1 MRKLRDV
8 HTFYDPASHIWR
20 GLPTPPLWNP
30 DQSLGQAILGM
41 LDRTRSKVVQICAD
55 SGVEVTGA
63 EMSLRTVRVAQNLI
77 KLGYGNPEDIFAMAV
92 RNGEHSAPVLFACFA
107 LGIPVNTL
115 DPSFQR
121 DDLGHILA
129 IVKPKLVFCDSETL
143 DELTAACQ
151 LAGVTPKVIL
161 LGDKIA
167 GYTHVEDLLVPTGI
181 EDSFVPVHLDNPSS
195 TPAVLICSSGTTGRS
210 KAVSLSHSICIA
222 HVANFFDCRAS
233 DILFAYSSLYW
244 LSGLFTLL
252 AGTLAGATR
261 IITRAPF
268 TVQRTADIVQRYQL
282 SVISFP
288 PSQAWAI
295 VNDPTTVTADSF
307 RSLRLALCGGS
318 VVSASLKRAF
328 ETRFPGKVLE
338 IAYGFSE
345 VGYAVTSTREGF
357 YRDGSVG
364 FTRPGVEIKIVD
376 ENNCALGIGRDGEIL
391 VRTKL
396 VFLEYFGN
404 REATEEMLDGEGWL
418 HTGDI
423 GRFDEDGLMYVVDH
437 KKDTIKYGN
446 YQISPSDVEAV
457 LQGIEGVAAA
467 CVVGI
472 PQENGN
478 DLATALVVRSS
489 ETVGSEFIL
498 QEAAKKLPDY
508 KQLRGGV
515 HFVEKIPM
523 TPSGK
528 ILRRLAKEVIMG

>member
-55 SGVEVTGA
+55 SGVEVTGG
-63 EMSLRTVRVAQNLI
+63 EMYLRTVRVSQNLI

-121 DDLGHILA
+121 EDLGHILA

-143 DELTAACQ
+143 DELTAACEMT
-151 LAGVTPKVIL
+151 GVTPKVIVV
-161 LGDKIA
+161 GEKIA
-167 GYTHVEDLLVPTGI
+167 DYTHVEDLLVPTGI
-181 EDSFVPVHLDNPSS
+181 EDTRSTSTTLHQHPPSS
-195 TPAVLICSSGTTGRS
+195 SAHLHRS
-210 KAVSLSHSICIA
+210 LQSRLPVPLDLHRPRGQLLRLSRQRHPLR
-222 HVANFFDCRAS
+222 VQ
-233 DILFAYSSLYW
+233 LP
-244 LSGLFTLL
+244 LL
-252 AGTLAGATR
+252 AVRTGPPFLAGSIAGATR
-261 IITRAPF
+261 IITRAPVS
-268 TVQRTADIVQRYQL
+268 VQRTADIVQRYQL

-318 VVSASLKRAF
+318 VVSVSLKRAF

-423 GRFDEDGLMYVVDH
+423 GRFDEDGLMYVVDR
-437 KKDTIKYGN
+437 KKDIIKYGN

-478 DLATALVVRSS
+478 DLATALVVPSS
-489 ETVGSEFIL
+489 KTIGSEFIL
-498 QEAAKKLPDY
+498 QETAKKLPDY